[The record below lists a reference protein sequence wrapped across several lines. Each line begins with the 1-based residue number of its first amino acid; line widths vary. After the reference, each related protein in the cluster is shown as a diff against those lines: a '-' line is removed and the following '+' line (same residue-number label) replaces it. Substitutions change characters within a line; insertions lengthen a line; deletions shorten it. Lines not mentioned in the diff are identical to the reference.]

1 MWRLARWLVTTP
13 WPIYA
18 MAMLNA
24 NVVGAML
31 VFLCMKVL
39 IPDSP
44 ITTPSSFTPASAAL
58 FFGYSAIAIVVGG
71 VGGVILV
78 LPVLRWQRDSAE
90 NAMMVRRR
98 ALRVP
103 MYHAVLH
110 MSLWAGGVLL
120 LTLINVTTLG
130 GGVLA
135 IAVAGGLGAVT
146 TSALG
151 YLQAERLLRPVAAEA
166 LSYGVME
173 QTNAPGVSNRIIL
186 AWAVSTGIPIVGITF
201 MVGGLKLDIL
211 PSTSERV
218 LDVTLIVALI
228 TLFVGAI
235 AFLLV
240 GSAIGDP
247 VRQLREAQA
256 RVQRGDLNAT
266 VEIYDGG
273 EIGLLQAGFN
283 EVLHGLEERQR
294 LRDLFGRY
302 VGEDVAR
309 RALEHGTEL
318 GGAERYVAVL
328 FVDLVGSTRLAATV
342 GAQVVVMLLNEF
354 FREIVDTVGHHGG
367 FVNKFQGDAALA
379 IFGAPLEHPD
389 PSGAAL
395 AAARELRARLDVV
408 VGEGEFG
415 IGVSA
420 GTAIAGHIGA
430 AARFEF
436 TVIGDPVNEAA
447 RLTEL
452 AKNEPC
458 AVLASAT
465 SIDDAGDQEAARW
478 TLGETLQLRGRSAT
492 TTLGRPRSTTGAI
505 PAS

>member
-173 QTNAPGVSNRIIL
+173 QTNAPGVRATASSSPGPSAR
-186 AWAVSTGIPIVGITF
+186 ASPSSASRSWWAASS
-201 MVGGLKLDIL
+201 
-211 PSTSERV
+211 STS
-218 LDVTLIVALI
+218 
-228 TLFVGAI
+228 
-235 AFLLV
+235 
-240 GSAIGDP
+240 
-247 VRQLREAQA
+247 
-256 RVQRGDLNAT
+256 
-266 VEIYDGG
+266 
-273 EIGLLQAGFN
+273 
-283 EVLHGLEERQR
+283 
-294 LRDLFGRY
+294 
-302 VGEDVAR
+302 
-309 RALEHGTEL
+309 
-318 GGAERYVAVL
+318 
-328 FVDLVGSTRLAATV
+328 
-342 GAQVVVMLLNEF
+342 
-354 FREIVDTVGHHGG
+354 
-367 FVNKFQGDAALA
+367 
-379 IFGAPLEHPD
+379 
-389 PSGAAL
+389 
-395 AAARELRARLDVV
+395 
-408 VGEGEFG
+408 
-415 IGVSA
+415 
-420 GTAIAGHIGA
+420 
-430 AARFEF
+430 
-436 TVIGDPVNEAA
+436 
-447 RLTEL
+447 
-452 AKNEPC
+452 C
-458 AVLASAT
+458 
-465 SIDDAGDQEAARW
+465 
-478 TLGETLQLRGRSAT
+478 
-492 TTLGRPRSTTGAI
+492 RPRPSACST
-505 PAS
+505 